1 MSYQMHQH
9 SNLVVHHQLKSP
21 FQNQTAYHPTN
32 SHYSQLISFIIFILF
47 SISHL
52 FDSFHSLNLPI
63 FVYFYLST
71 LIKLTSFTIF
81 IFLIINQKRILLSFS
96 FLFRLNFYVLALLLG
111 LMLMLVVWYYSC
123 LKTCQL
129 FLLIFTFIWS
139 LFLTLTLLVF
149 QIFPYLNTFS

>member
-32 SHYSQLISFIIFILF
+32 SHYSQLISFIFFILS

-63 FVYFYLST
+63 FVYFYLFT
-71 LIKLTSFTIF
+71 LIKLIFFTTF
-81 IFLIINQKRILLSFS
+81 IALIITQKRILLSFNFKLSLNS
-96 FLFRLNFYVLALLLG
+96 FVLVLLLG
-111 LMLMLVVWYYSC
+111 PMMEVWYYSY
-123 LKTCQL
+123 LRTYQL
-129 FLLIFTFIWS
+129 FLLIFTFILS